1 MRCSPTGSIHDLAAR
16 HCHADLH
23 GRSRARASRLPLGS
37 LWADVGRR
45 CAVDD
50 FCVGC
55 LVDMGVADMSRLYV
69 YAAIVAATLGLAA
82 WSAASI
88 YSAGKVAGAA
98 ECEKAH
104 ADAAAAAQ
112 AETNRREQ
120 ASDTAASSIL
130 DYLAAQLPIIETV
143 KYETVERVRTIYRD
157 MPVPTGCVRP
167 PGVQAELDQAR
178 QRANV
183 AARGLRGRPGSTD
196 SANPSAVGDGP
207 MGSGHDGDL

>member
-1 MRCSPTGSIHDLAAR
+1 
-16 HCHADLH
+16 
-23 GRSRARASRLPLGS
+23 
-37 LWADVGRR
+37 
-45 CAVDD
+45 
-50 FCVGC
+50 
-55 LVDMGVADMSRLYV
+55 MGVADMSRLYV

-157 MPVPTGCVRP
+157 VPVPAGCVRP
-167 PGVQAELDQAR
+167 DGVQAELDQAR
-178 QRANV
+178 QRANA
-183 AARGLRGRPGSTD
+183 AARGVRGRAGSAD
-196 SANPSAVGDGP
+196 PADPAAVGNGP
-207 MGSGHDGDL
+207 VGGRSDDDP